1 MYSKRVKYFEVNSL
15 TVDLLIFCHYV
26 LECDNQRIKKELS
39 AINST
44 LFAFNPADNLKK
56 NVAKYVLGRCLRC
69 RKAFDNLREV
79 KKSNAYK
86 FMEVTNLTVTN

>member
-1 MYSKRVKYFEVNSL
+1 MKRFSFSHQVIELKYVYF
-15 TVDLLIFCHYV
+15 
-26 LECDNQRIKKELS
+26 DNQRIKKELS

-44 LFAFNPADNLKK
+44 LFVFNPADNLKK